1 GGGALADGTPAEVLE
16 ARREPLAAAGVWVP
30 GVELVPPPAPARPGE
45 VLLEARGLSAGQ
57 PGGPAGAEPPVRDL
71 DLDVRAAGATC
82 LLGPNG
88 AGKSTLALTLAG
100 LTPPVGGR
108 LAATP
113 ALIHDLTGA
122 LSPEPHLWR
131 PRDLVTRIGTVFQ
144 DPRHQFLVTTVA
156 DELDLGPRRAKLPPA
171 EVERR

>member
-45 VLLEARGLSAGQ
+45 VLLEARGLSAGP

-88 AGKSTLALTLAG
+88 AGKSTLALPLAR
-100 LTPPVGGR
+100 LTAPAGGR

-113 ALIHDLTGA
+113 ALAGHPSVGVA
-122 LSPEPHLWR
+122 PEPHRWR
-131 PRDLVTRIGTVFQ
+131 PRDLVTRIG
-144 DPRHQFLVTTVA
+144 
-156 DELDLGPRRAKLPPA
+156 
-171 EVERR
+171 